1 MCAPVRLNPVKFCLG
16 SCALR
21 RVSPARCVIR
31 ADPAMPSPASGCE
44 SLYGRSHRPS
54 NRSETASGSAGRRRS
69 PLRYTSSTR
78 GSALSSGASAA
89 NVSYGSGAEVAA
101 ADFNFRFWRKRR
113 HPSHV
118 RSFPRMTFSEVGA
131 RLRDVSFSIKS
142 GKSKLDG
149 FAYDRRHHY

>member
-118 RSFPRMTFSEVGA
+118 RSFPRMTHSRKSAHVW
-131 RLRDVSFSIKS
+131 DVSFSIKS
-142 GKSKLDG
+142 GNRSSTG
-149 FAYDRRHHY
+149 SYDRRHHY